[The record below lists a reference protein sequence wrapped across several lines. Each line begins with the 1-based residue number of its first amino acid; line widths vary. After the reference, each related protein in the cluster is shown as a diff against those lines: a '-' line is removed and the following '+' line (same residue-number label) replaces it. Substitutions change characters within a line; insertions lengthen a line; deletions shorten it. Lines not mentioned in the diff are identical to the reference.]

1 MKLLA
6 TLAFFGTILW
16 GPWWLAIA
24 LAVFLLT
31 LWRSAATLLVGGM
44 AADLLFGVPVASLFN
59 ITFFYTLLFGF
70 LIITERYLRTRLL
83 D

>member
-1 MKLLA
+1 MKYLA
-6 TLAFFGTILW
+6 TLVFFGTILW

-24 LAVFLLT
+24 VAVFLLA
-31 LWRSAATLLVGGM
+31 LWRSFITVLVGGM
-44 AADLLFGVPVASLFN
+44 TADLLFGVPLAPLFN

-70 LIITERYLRTRLL
+70 LSIAERYVRTRML